1 MTDVMPILNKEL
13 IDKIDEDEKTA
24 NANVDAET
32 GIVLEKE
39 VEPREQTDMFKDEDF
54 EKKPKLK
61 ESERDIS
68 LVVKKVKKVKKKV
81 DDILDVED
89 DEDKSKPKKKRTYP
103 HLEKARAKALLNRQ
117 KRAEEKRIEKE
128 KKAEEKKELKLEKA
142 RLRIEKKKENA
153 RNHYWEKKAEAVKNG
168 EVKTKT
174 KPIPITPNMSN
185 YDNFA
190 SMMDRYNNEKLTQY
204 KAQQKLKEAE
214 DEKKT
219 AEKRKKKL
227 SNPLIHRPNI
237 RGMYVTNSDYPTD
250 LFF

>member
-13 IDKIDEDEKTA
+13 IDKIDEDEKIA
-24 NANVDAET
+24 NANADEDE
-32 GIVLEKE
+32 IVLEKE
-39 VEPREQTDMFKDEDF
+39 VEPREQTDMFDIEE
-54 EKKPKLK
+54 EKEEIKK
-61 ESERDIS
+61 
-68 LVVKKVKKVKKKV
+68 VKKVKKVKKKV
-81 DDILDVED
+81 DDILDVT
-89 DEDKSKPKKKRTYP
+89 DEDKPKKKRTYP

-128 KKAEEKKELKLEKA
+128 KKSEEKKELKLEKA

-153 RNHYWEKKAEAVKNG
+153 RNHYWEKKAEAVENG

-174 KPIPITPNMSN
+174 KPIPIPQSNMSN

-190 SMMDRYNNEKLTQY
+190 SMMDRYNSEKLTEY
-204 KAQQKLKEAE
+204 KAQQKINKMEE
-214 DEKKT
+214 EKKT

-237 RGMYVTNSDYPTD
+237 RGMYVSNSDYPTD